1 MASQDQNREP
11 SSFFVPPRIPATNML
26 PTNPSSVHDFNGH
39 GYFLPSR
46 NAPTRAVASTGS
58 QRPYVLDEHS
68 DGTHGYLRES
78 LYMPPQATSSNTF
91 HHPPIFL
98 GTQPNHQHP
107 VSHVGVPNH
116 VGYSSGNHYAG
127 LPNRQPYVQVDQS
140 NRSRY
145 SGISNQHPVLPV
157 GSLDVLNQQP
167 CLRIDH
173 SYGSRYAGVSSQRP
187 VLFQDHSRVRTQ
199 YFGAHEQLFY
209 VLVEHSDG
217 ASYLDVFDQRPNLP
231 VYPNGRSYLPV
242 DHPGGGW
249 YSGYEDGPSYLS
261 ADHSGGTRYSSISSQ
276 QPIQRYAHSIRIH
289 YLGVHDQQTY
299 VLVEHRDGTRYV
311 DVVDLNSDFPVYYP
325 NVTPPYVALPDQD
338 AYFSVD
344 RSDGSR
350 YNGNRRPYLPV
361 DYSGGTHYNGT
372 PTHLPFDYHGVQFT
386 ENDQV
391 GILDDTY
398 YDFSDEDDWWIHEL
412 LVHAERPSQSGL
424 SGETISQHLG
434 TRTHVAVAN
443 QEPEICVICQV
454 EYEADEPI
462 GSLQCGHEYHAD
474 CIKKWLLQ
482 ENVCPL
488 CRATALK
495 V

>member
-1 MASQDQNREP
+1 M
-11 SSFFVPPRIPATNML
+11 NML
-26 PTNPSSVHDFNGH
+26 PTSPFSVHVHGFNGR

-46 NAPTRAVASTGS
+46 YVPTGAVSSTGS

-68 DGTHGYLRES
+68 DGTHGYLPGS
-78 LYMPPQATSSNTF
+78 LHMPPQATSSNTF
-91 HHPPIFL
+91 HYPPNSIR
-98 GTQPNHQHP
+98 NHQQP
-107 VSHVGVPNH
+107 VSLAGVPNH

-127 LPNRQPYVQVDQS
+127 LPNRQPYLQVNQS

-145 SGISNQHPVLPV
+145 NGISNQHPVLPV

-167 CLRIDH
+167 CLHSDH
-173 SYGSRYAGVSSQRP
+173 SYGSRYASVSSQRP
-187 VLFQDHSRVRTQ
+187 VLFQDHSTVRTQ
-199 YFGAHEQLFY
+199 HLGVHEQRSYF
-209 VLVEHSDG
+209 LVEHSDG
-217 ASYLDVFDQRPNLP
+217 ARYLDVFDQRPNLP
-231 VYPNGRSYLPV
+231 VSPNGRSYLRV
-242 DHPGGGW
+242 DHPNGGW
-249 YSGYEDGPSYLS
+249 YNGFPDGPSSLF
-261 ADHSGGTRYSSISSQ
+261 ADHSGGTHYSSISSQ
-276 QPIQRYAHSIRIH
+276 QPILRYAHSIRIH
-289 YLGVHDQQTY
+289 YLGAQAQQTS

-311 DVVDLNSDFPVYYP
+311 DVLDLNRDFPVHYS
-325 NVTPPYVALPDQD
+325 NVTPPYVALPDQH
-338 AYFSVD
+338 AYFPVVD

-350 YNGNRRPYLPV
+350 YNDNPRPYLPV
-361 DYSGGTHYNGT
+361 DSSGGTHNNGIRT
-372 PTHLPFDYHGVQFT
+372 DPPFDYHGVQFT

-398 YDFSDEDDWWIHEL
+398 YDFEDWWNHEL
-412 LVHAERPSQSGL
+412 LVLAERSSQSGL

-434 TRTHVAVAN
+434 TRTHVEVAN

-474 CIKKWLLQ
+474 CIREWLLT